1 MTVPSTDRIVD
12 REVDVA
18 PAPLRWWAIALLLL
32 SVAVALRS
40 AQFGNAINGLDEQY
54 YLLVGDRMLHGAVPY
69 VDLWDRKPWG
79 LFALFAGIRLL
90 GGDGIVQAQL
100 VATLFAA
107 ATALTVTAIAARSLP
122 RAPAVLAGI
131 FYLVALQSL
140 WGGTTQTPVFY
151 NLPVALAA
159 WLALRTAPGLTE
171 RHDVPRA
178 LGAMLLCGLAI
189 QIKTNAVFEG
199 AAIGLWLLWRM
210 ARADAPAM
218 RIAATAAMFA
228 LLGLLPTLAV
238 AGGYAAT
245 GHFSSWWFAGYQ
257 SQLLKHGTAGPV
269 ALLRL
274 REMAGLLG
282 PVAAIAA
289 IGAARIPRWRDEEV
303 LLTAWAVVALLDA
316 LALGGFWP
324 HYALPFAVPAAIL
337 AGHAFAAPRW
347 GRVAFAVLVAYPC
360 IDALLLD
367 RITAADERRIAA
379 ATLAAIPADAQTRC
393 LFIYEGPAIYY
404 HLTHACLVTRY
415 AFTDHL
421 RSSAEADALGE
432 DSHVALRAALA
443 RRPGTIL
450 TLDASLWRERNTT
463 NDAIITATLAR
474 DYVRVARLPHR
485 HYSLGREW
493 LVVWRRKD
501 LVRQLSSLGRYPSL
515 PDMRDRSS

>member
-1 MTVPSTDRIVD
+1 MTVQSNDWLVD
-12 REVDVA
+12 REVHA
-18 PAPLRWWAIALLLL
+18 PPAPPRWWPVALLLL
-32 SVAVALRS
+32 GIGVALRS
-40 AQFGNAINGLDEQY
+40 AQFGKAIFGQDEQY

-79 LFALFAGIRLL
+79 LFALFAAIRLL
-90 GGDGIVQAQL
+90 GGDGVVQAQL
-100 VATLFAA
+100 IATLFAA
-107 ATALTVTAIAARSLP
+107 ATALVVTAIAIRTLP
-122 RAPAVLAGI
+122 RTPAILAGI

-140 WGGTTQTPVFY
+140 CGGTTQTPVFY

-159 WLALRTAPGLTE
+159 WLALRTTPGLTG
-171 RHDVPRA
+171 RRDIVKA
-178 LGAMLLCGLAI
+178 CGAMLLCGLAI
-189 QIKTNAVFEG
+189 QIKSNAVFEG

-210 ARADAPAM
+210 QRAGTPTIS
-218 RIAATAAMFA
+218 IAAVAAGFA
-228 LLGLLPTLAV
+228 LVGLLPTLAV
-238 AGGYAAT
+238 AAGYAAT
-245 GHFSSWWFAGYQ
+245 GHFQAWWFAGYQ

-289 IGAARIPRWRDEEV
+289 IGAARIRSWRDEHV
-303 LLTAWAVVALLDA
+303 LLAGWALTGLVDA

-347 GRVAFAVLVAYPC
+347 GKIAFTVLIAYPC
-360 IDALLLD
+360 VDALLLD

-379 ATLAAIPADAQTRC
+379 ATLAAIPADAPTRC
-393 LFIYEGPAIYY
+393 LFIYEGPVIYY

-432 DSHVALRAALA
+432 DSHAALRAALA

-450 TLDASLWRERNTT
+450 TLDPSLWTERNTT
-463 NDAIITATLAR
+463 NDIIIAGALAR
-474 DYVRVARLPHR
+474 DYVRIARLPHR
-485 HYSLGREW
+485 HYSTGRES
-493 LVVWRRKD
+493 LIVWRRRD
-501 LVRQLSSLGRYPSL
+501 LVRQLSRLGRYPSGST
-515 PDMRDRSS
+515 MRDRSA

>member
-1 MTVPSTDRIVD
+1 MTVQSNDWLVD
-12 REVDVA
+12 REVPVA
-18 PAPLRWWAIALLLL
+18 PAPMRWWAIGLLLL
-32 SVAVALRS
+32 GIAVALRS
-40 AQFGNAINGLDEQY
+40 AQFGNAINGLDEQNN
-54 YLLVGDRMLHGAVPY
+54 LLVGDRMLHGAVPDG
-69 VDLWDRKPWG
+69 DLWDRKPWG

-90 GGDGIVQAQL
+90 GGDGVVQAQL

-107 ATALTVTAIAARSLP
+107 ATALVVSAIARRTLP
-122 RAPAVLAGI
+122 RTPAILAGI

-151 NLPVALAA
+151 NLPVAIAA
-159 WLALRTAPGLTE
+159 WLALRTAPDLTG
-171 RHDVPRA
+171 RRDMVRA
-178 LGAMLLCGLAI
+178 FGAMLLCGLAI

-199 AAIGLWLLWRM
+199 AAVGLWLLWRM
-210 ARADAPAM
+210 RRAGAPLA
-218 RIAATAAMFA
+218 RIAAAAAGFA

-238 AGGYAAT
+238 AAGYAAT
-245 GHFSSWWFAGYQ
+245 GHFQAWWFAGYQ

-289 IGAARIPRWRDEEV
+289 LGATRIKPWRDEHI
-303 LLTAWAVVALLDA
+303 LLAAWAVTGLIDA

-347 GRVAFAVLVAYPC
+347 GKIAFVVLIAYPC

-367 RITAADERRIAA
+367 RITAADERRIAI
-379 ATLAAIPADAQTRC
+379 ATLAAIPADTPTRC
-393 LFIYEGPAIYY
+393 LFIYEGPVIYY

-421 RSSAEADALGE
+421 RSSAEADALGQ
-432 DSHVALRAALA
+432 DSHAALREALA
-443 RRPGTIL
+443 KRPGTIL
-450 TLDASLWRERNTT
+450 TLDPSLWTESNTE
-463 NDAIITATLAR
+463 NDRIIAATLAR
-474 DYVRVARLPHR
+474 DYVRIAKLPHR
-485 HYSLGREW
+485 HYSAGREAII
-493 LVVWRRKD
+493 VWRRRD
-501 LVRQLSSLGRYPSL
+501 LVRQLSSLGRYLSSST
-515 PDMRDRSS
+515 MRDQPA